1 MEVVITNENF
11 EEYKNGSTPFV
22 LDFWA
27 TWCVP
32 CRAISPILSQLA
44 EEYDGKIIVGKCNVE
59 DNDDLSAE
67 YSIRNIP
74 TVLFFKN
81 GQVVDKFVGSASKSV
96 FDEKFKAL
104 L

>member
-11 EEYKNGSTPFV
+11 EEYKNGPTPLV

-32 CRAISPILSQLA
+32 CRTISPILSQLA
-44 EEYDGKIIVGKCNVE
+44 EEYGDKIIVGKCDVE
-59 DNDDLSAE
+59 ENDDLSAE
-67 YSIRNIP
+67 FGIRNIP
-74 TVLFFKN
+74 TVLFFKD
-81 GQVVDKFVGSASKSV
+81 GQVVDKFVGSANKAV